1 MRRHPFHWLTRI
13 GRPRYE
19 SEALRGDLA
28 QQREVH
34 RREGQSLIAAE
45 LWHSWQLLLCGLAG
59 VGMVLASLLRPRLW
73 SDVRYALRRWRRRPG
88 LAVAATITLAL
99 GIAATTA
106 IFSLVDH
113 VLLRPL
119 PWRDPDALVVI
130 HGVYPE
136 RRSRPA
142 TAATWNR
149 GTVSLP
155 VWDALRASPEFADV
169 SAFRSTAQPDYLLDD
184 DRTRVHRRMDVSS
197 NFLSLLG
204 VPMALGRSF
213 SETEDNHPSDSILI
227 AYETWQSRF
236 AGRADIIGLAISVGR
251 AAMDSRQ
258 VKTIVGVVGP
268 GFQYDGVRP
277 EVFEPLG
284 ISAAVNRKYFQGG
297 IRLIGR
303 LANATRLDAAD
314 AAAAALTTAAHPIE
328 PASAR
333 LVPLADE
340 HLGSSARS
348 LWLLLGGASLL
359 LLVAC
364 ANVAGLVLSDARG
377 RRHELAVRA
386 TLGGTRG
393 RLARQLMV
401 EYLLLATLG
410 TSLGVCASYWLVGA
424 VVAVA
429 PPGLPRL
436 DTVTVDLRVIA
447 AGGGAGIA
455 AFLLFGL
462 LPAFRVARTKIAPVL
477 AEGGR
482 DGRSGRL
489 LTQRALVAGEL
500 ALAMILVTAAWLFG
514 ETVLRLDQQPLGFS
528 SDRIAVITTT
538 LTGSRIGDPAAIRP
552 PRVGPTS
559 GPEAVALRREA
570 IEAAL
575 RNHAN
580 ERTRRALEA
589 LRTVP
594 GVLSASA
601 TVGVPFVS
609 RAYPITIAMHGEAER
624 HEVFQQPVGPDY
636 FATLDMPLLG
646 GQLWPGDDAG
656 VLASPAHR
664 RPAVVSSTF
673 ARRFF
678 PDEPVGAHFTYHY
691 GGQGELTIDYEIVG
705 VVGDVK
711 QMALVEETQP
721 TFYINGRDGSL
732 PTQFVVRTDGDP
744 TTLLPGLRRA
754 MATAVPDLVVLSTEA
769 MDDKVKRAMASE
781 RFRATLSLLFGAFA
795 LLLCAV
801 GVYGLASRRAGDRLR
816 EFAVRVALGARPADV
831 RRLVLSDA
839 ASIVFAGLALG
850 APAAWWTGRLAASLL
865 FGVDASSPRVF
876 LTAALL
882 LVTIA
887 AVATTLPALRAARV
901 NPIDAIRN

>member
-28 QQREVH
+28 QQRELH

-59 VGMVLASLLRPRLW
+59 LGMVLASLLRPRIW
-73 SDVRYALRRWRRRPG
+73 GDVRYALRRWRRRPG
-88 LAVAATITLAL
+88 FAVAATVTLAL

-155 VWDALRASPEFADV
+155 VWDALRASPDFADV
-169 SAFRSTAQPDYLLDD
+169 SAYRSTTQPDYLLDD
-184 DRTRVHRRMDVSS
+184 DRTRVHRRIDVSS

-204 VPMALGRSF
+204 VPMALGRPF
-213 SETEDNHPSDSILI
+213 SDTEDNHPSDSILI

-236 AGRADIIGLAISVGR
+236 AGRADIIGLTIPVGR
-251 AAMDSRQ
+251 AGMESQ
-258 VKTIVGVVGP
+258 QSKTIVGVVSP
-268 GFQYDGVRP
+268 GFEFDGVRP

-284 ISAAVNRKYFQGG
+284 ISAAVNRQYFTGSV
-297 IRLIGR
+297 RLLGR
-303 LANATRLDAAD
+303 LRSAERLETAD
-314 AAAAALTTAAHPIE
+314 AAAATLTTAAHPIE

-340 HLGSSARS
+340 QLGSAARS
-348 LWLLLGGASLL
+348 LWLLLGGAGLL

-393 RLARQLMV
+393 RLARQLVV
-401 EYLLLATLG
+401 EYLLLAIVGTVLG
-410 TSLGVCASYWLVGA
+410 ILTSHWLVGA

-447 AGGGAGIA
+447 AGGAAGIA

-462 LPAFRVARTKIAPVL
+462 LPAFRVAHTRIAPVL

-500 ALAMILVTAAWLFG
+500 ALAMMLVTAAWLFG
-514 ETVLRLDQQPLGFS
+514 ETVLRLDQQPLGFT

-538 LTGSRIGDPAAIRP
+538 LTGSRAGDMASIRP
-552 PRVGPTS
+552 PRVGPNS
-559 GPEAVALRREA
+559 SRDAVAGRREA
-570 IEAAL
+570 VEAAI
-575 RNHAN
+575 RNSSN
-580 ERTRRALEA
+580 DRTRRALEG

-609 RAYPITIAMHGEAER
+609 RAYSITIAVPGNVER

-636 FATLDMPLLG
+636 FATLGMHLSD

-656 VLASPAHR
+656 VLASPGAR

-678 PDEPVGAHFTYHY
+678 PAGAIGEHFAHHY
-691 GGQGELTIDYEIVG
+691 GGRGELTIDYEVVG
-705 VVGDVK
+705 VVTDVK

-732 PTQFVVRTDGDP
+732 PTQFVIRTAGVP
-744 TTLLPGLRRA
+744 TALLPELRRT
-754 MATAVPDLVVLSTEA
+754 MATAVPDLVVLSTET

-831 RRLVLSDA
+831 RRLVLTDA

-882 LVTIA
+882 LVTIT

>member
-1 MRRHPFHWLTRI
+1 MRRHPLHWLARI
-13 GRPRYE
+13 GRPTYE

-28 QQREVH
+28 QQRRLL
-34 RREGQSLIAAE
+34 RRNGRSAVVAE
-45 LWHSWQLLLCGLAG
+45 LWYSWQLLLCGLAG
-59 VGMVLASLLRPRLW
+59 VGLFASSLLRPRVW
-73 SDVRYALRRWRRRPG
+73 SDVRYASRRWRRRPG
-88 LAVAATITLAL
+88 FAAAATITLAL

-119 PWRDPDALVVI
+119 PWRDPDTLVVI

-155 VWDALRASPEFADV
+155 VWDALRASAEFTDV
-169 SAFRSTAQPDYLLDD
+169 SAYRSTTQPDYLLDD

-213 SETEDNHPSDSILI
+213 SDTEDNHPNDSILI
-227 AYETWQSRF
+227 TYETWQARF
-236 AGRADIIGLAISVGR
+236 AGRADIVGLTVSVGR
-251 AAMDSRQ
+251 AGMDSRQ
-258 VKTIVGVVGP
+258 AKTIVGVVGP

-284 ISAAVNRKYFQGG
+284 ISAAVNRQYFSGG
-297 IRLIGR
+297 VRLIGR
-303 LANATRLDAAD
+303 LTDATRLDAAG
-314 AAAAALTTAAHPIE
+314 AAAATLATAAHPIE
-328 PASAR
+328 PVSAR
-333 LVPLADE
+333 LVRLADE
-340 HLGSSARS
+340 HLAASARS
-348 LWLLLGGASLL
+348 LWLLLGGAGLL

-401 EYLLLATLG
+401 EYLLLATIG
-410 TSLGVCASYWLVGA
+410 TALGVFASYWLVGA

-436 DTVTVDLRVIA
+436 DTVTVDLRVIVVGGA
-447 AGGGAGIA
+447 AGFG

-462 LPAFRVARTKIAPVL
+462 IPAVRVARTKIAPVL

-514 ETVLRLDQQPLGFS
+514 ETVLRLDQQPLGFAS
-528 SDRIAVITTT
+528 ERMAVITTT
-538 LTGSRIGDPAAIRP
+538 LTGSRIGDPASIRP
-552 PRVGPTS
+552 PRVGPNS

-570 IEAAL
+570 IETAL

-580 ERTRRALEA
+580 DRTRRTLEGLNA
-589 LRTVP
+589 VP
-594 GVLSASA
+594 GVVSATA

-609 RAYPITIAMHGEAER
+609 RAYPITIGVSGDVER

-636 FATLDMPLLG
+636 FATLDMPLVDG
-646 GQLWPGDDAG
+646 HLWPGDNTD
-656 VLASPAHR
+656 VVPAPSQR
-664 RPAVVSSTF
+664 RPVVVSSTF

-678 PDEPVGAHFTYHY
+678 PEGAVGAHFTYHY
-691 GGQGELTIDYEIVG
+691 GGQAQQTIDYEIVG

-711 QMALVEETQP
+711 QMAIVEETQP

-732 PTQFVVRTDGDP
+732 PTQFVVRTAGDP
-744 TTLLPGLRRA
+744 ATLLPELRRA
-754 MATAVPDLVVLSTEA
+754 MATAVPDLVVLSTET
-769 MDDKVKRAMASE
+769 MEDKVKRAMASE
-781 RFRATLSLLFGAFA
+781 RFRATLSFLFGVAA
-795 LLLCAV
+795 LILCAV
-801 GVYGLASRRAGDRLR
+801 GVYGLASRRASDRLR

-831 RRLVLSDA
+831 RRLVLTDA
-839 ASIVFAGLALG
+839 ASLVLAGMTIG
-850 APAAWWTGRLAASLL
+850 APAAWWTAQLAASML

-876 LTAALL
+876 ITASCL

-887 AVATTLPALRAARV
+887 VVATIVPALRAARV